1 MEKKKQEIKEIRI
14 YLTEEMK
21 EWLQELAKE
30 QNKPLRTFIV
40 DSLTLMYET
49 AYLEKE
55 MLKLKKENE
64 AFLSHIKSIKVN

>member
-1 MEKKKQEIKEIRI
+1 
-14 YLTEEMK
+14 MK

-64 AFLSHIKSIKVN
+64 TFLSHIKSIKVN